1 MTCVLFDEVEICD
14 MCLCL
19 MEWRHVTCVL
29 FDEVETCDMCLCLME
44 WRPLIFALFDVA
56 TIFAVFL
63 GNEFLLY

>member
-1 MTCVLFDEVEICD
+1 MK
-14 MCLCL
+14 
-19 MEWRHVTCVL
+19 WRHVTYVL

-63 GNEFLLY
+63 GNEFLL